1 MRASGVAAQWPHD
14 NACEFAAGPQRQ
26 GLGSSPSRAGAEK
39 SLALKVELPLIISA
53 TLLGLAGAPH
63 CAAMCSA
70 PCAAA
75 TGPARRNSAVFHA
88 ARVAGYAAGGALAAA
103 SVAVL
108 AGWSQLSPAL
118 RPLWV
123 LLHAAAL
130 ALGLWLLIRAQQP
143 AWMSRLGTMPKT
155 APAAGWR
162 HMRGPGRAAL
172 AGGIWVAWP
181 CGLLQSALL
190 VAALGSSAA
199 TGALAMGGF
208 ALASAPGL
216 LLGPWAWKKLLQGG
230 QAAARE
236 RLAVRAA
243 GALLMG
249 ASLWALGHGMWQQ
262 IAAFC
267 GVG

>member
-1 MRASGVAAQWPHD
+1 M
-14 NACEFAAGPQRQ
+14 
-26 GLGSSPSRAGAEK
+26 
-39 SLALKVELPLIISA
+39 ELPLILSA

-63 CAAMCSA
+63 CTAMCSA

-75 TGPARRNSAVFHA
+75 TGGTRGNSAVFHL
-88 ARVAGYAAGGALAAA
+88 ARVAGYATGGALAAV
-103 SVAVL
+103 SVALL

-123 LLHAAAL
+123 LLHVAAL
-130 ALGLWLLIRAQQP
+130 ALGLWLLIRARQP
-143 AWMSRLGTMPKT
+143 EWMSHVGAVPSA
-155 APAAGWR
+155 APAAGWQR
-162 HMRGPGRAAL
+162 VRGPGRAAL
-172 AGGIWVAWP
+172 AGGLWVAWP

-216 LLGPWAWKKLLQGG
+216 LLGPWAWKKLLQADH
-230 QAAARE
+230 AAARE

-243 GALLMG
+243 GVLLVA

-267 GVG
+267 GLT

>member
-1 MRASGVAAQWPHD
+1 
-14 NACEFAAGPQRQ
+14 
-26 GLGSSPSRAGAEK
+26 
-39 SLALKVELPLIISA
+39 VEVPLIVSA

-75 TGPARRNSAVFHA
+75 SGGARGNSAIFHL

-108 AGWSQLSPAL
+108 AGWSQWSPAL

-123 LLHAAAL
+123 LVHAAAL
-130 ALGLWLLIRAQQP
+130 ALGLWLLVRARQP
-143 AWMSRLGTMPKT
+143 AWMSRLGGRPGTLV
-155 APAAGWR
+155 PAAGWQR
-162 HMRGPGRAAL
+162 VQAPGRAAL
-172 AGGIWVAWP
+172 AGSLWVAWP

-243 GALLMG
+243 GALLVG

-262 IAAFC
+262 IAVFC
-267 GVG
+267 GLA

>member
-1 MRASGVAAQWPHD
+1 MV
-14 NACEFAAGPQRQ
+14 EF
-26 GLGSSPSRAGAEK
+26 
-39 SLALKVELPLIISA
+39 SLIVSA

-63 CAAMCSA
+63 CTAMCSA

-75 TGPARRNSAVFHA
+75 TGGARGNSAVFHL
-88 ARVAGYAAGGALAAA
+88 ARVAGYATGGALAAA

-108 AGWSQLSPAL
+108 AGWSQFSPAL

-123 LLHAAAL
+123 LLHVAAL
-130 ALGLWLLIRAQQP
+130 ALGLWLLIRARQP
-143 AWMSRLGTMPKT
+143 AWMSRVGAVPSA
-155 APAAGWR
+155 APAAGWQR
-162 HMRGPGRAAL
+162 VRGPGRAAL
-172 AGGIWVAWP
+172 AGGLWVAWP

-216 LLGPWAWKKLLQGG
+216 LLGPWAWKKLLPADH
-230 QAAARE
+230 AAARE

-243 GALLMG
+243 GALLVA

-267 GVG
+267 GLG

>member
-1 MRASGVAAQWPHD
+1 M
-14 NACEFAAGPQRQ
+14 
-26 GLGSSPSRAGAEK
+26 
-39 SLALKVELPLIISA
+39 ELPLIVSA

-75 TGPARRNSAVFHA
+75 TGGVRGNSAVFHL
-88 ARVAGYAAGGALAAA
+88 ARVAGYATGGALAAA

-118 RPLWV
+118 RPIWV
-123 LLHAAAL
+123 LLHVAAL

-143 AWMSRLGTMPKT
+143 AWMSRLGAVPNTA
-155 APAAGWR
+155 APAGWQR
-162 HMRGPGRAAL
+162 VRGPGKAAI
-172 AGGIWVAWP
+172 AGGLWVAWP

-216 LLGPWAWKKLLQGG
+216 LLGPWALKKLLQGG

-236 RLAVRAA
+236 RLAVRGA
-243 GALLMG
+243 GALLVG

-267 GVG
+267 GLA

>member
-1 MRASGVAAQWPHD
+1 M
-14 NACEFAAGPQRQ
+14 EI
-26 GLGSSPSRAGAEK
+26 
-39 SLALKVELPLIISA
+39 PLILSA
-53 TLLGLAGAPH
+53 TALGLAGAPH

-75 TGPARRNSAVFHA
+75 TGGDRVNTAVFQLM
-88 ARVAGYAAGGALAAA
+88 RVAGYAAGGALAAA

-108 AGWSQLSPAL
+108 AGWAQWSPAL

-123 LLHAAAL
+123 LLHVAAL
-130 ALGLWLLIRAQQP
+130 ALGLWLLVRAQQP
-143 AWMSRLGTMPKT
+143 AWLSRIGRLPP
-155 APAAGWR
+155 PALPGGWQR
-162 HMRGPGRAAL
+162 VHGPGRAAL
-172 AGGIWVAWP
+172 AGGLWVAWP

-216 LLGPWAWKKLLQGG
+216 LFGPWALKKLLHGG
-230 QAAARE
+230 PAAARE

-243 GALLMG
+243 GALLV
-249 ASLWALGHGMWQQ
+249 AAALWALGHGAWQQ

-267 GVG
+267 GLR